1 MPVVDQ
7 TYLYRGMPL
16 SPASCLDLLLQHA
29 GDQPLTRGQIV
40 LLLERLHAE
49 RGGTFKEPGHLLGAV
64 KKALRTGKATG
75 VLAHPRQG
83 YYMQASAMA
92 DPEASQE
99 AVLGHPAD
107 GFDAAV
113 GRGSGSVYVWYL
125 PAYRDRARSARSEHW
140 ECKVGMSAY
149 SAARRVAEQG
159 YVPEKPVCA
168 LLIRTDHHRD
178 LERYL
183 HSVLDGRGRR
193 VTAAVG
199 TEWFRT
205 NPAEVLSIA
214 RETRWVALEA

>member
-16 SPASCLDLLLQHA
+16 SPAACLDLLLQHA
-29 GDQPLTRGQIV
+29 GDQPLTRGEIIR
-40 LLLERLHAE
+40 LLERLHAE
-49 RGGTFKEPGHLLGAV
+49 QGGIFKEPGHLLGAV

-75 VLAHPRQG
+75 VPANPRQG
-83 YYMQASAMA
+83 YYTRASTAPDRDA
-92 DPEASQE
+92 VQE
-99 AVLGHPAD
+99 LVLGPPAD

-113 GRGSGSVYVWYL
+113 GKGGGSVYVWYL
-125 PAYRDRARSARSEHW
+125 PAYRDRARAAKSEHW

-168 LLIRTDHHRD
+168 LLLRTNHHRD

-193 VTAAVG
+193 IASAVG
-199 TEWFRT
+199 TEWFHT

-214 RETRWVALEA
+214 RETRWLDVGT